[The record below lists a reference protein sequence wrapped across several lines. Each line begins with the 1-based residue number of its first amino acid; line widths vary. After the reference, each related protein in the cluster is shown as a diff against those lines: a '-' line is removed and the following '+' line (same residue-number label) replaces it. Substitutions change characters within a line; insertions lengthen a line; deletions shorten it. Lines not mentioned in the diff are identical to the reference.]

1 MTETKE
7 THIGIMNTDVA
18 KLRAILANIGK
29 VAGTDRMPLVRIE
42 QVDNGVRFTATDS
55 YCLVQ
60 ATMTQTEDGT
70 VQIVEPF
77 SVDAKQLMKAA
88 KIIGKRCEYV
98 SMNLT
103 GNMFSVTTTDGTVNV
118 DCIVQPWPS
127 VENILVDA
135 AQREFPTR
143 ESKEQLWINPEIL
156 SNMLDVMGKIT
167 GEPHCGV
174 QLVAAGFDPETGTGK
189 KAWLFEG
196 PSSSPVSVVGAI
208 MPIRK

>member
-7 THIGIMNTDVA
+7 TNIGFTSTNVGH
-18 KLRAILANIGK
+18 LRSILANIGK
-29 VAGTDRMPLVRIE
+29 VAGTDRMPVVRIE
-42 QVDNGVRFTATDS
+42 RTETGVRFTATDS

-60 ATMTQTEDGT
+60 ATLPT
-70 VQIVEPF
+70 VDDDTIEIVESF

-88 KIIGKRCEYV
+88 KIIGKRCEFV
-98 SMNLT
+98 SMSVT

-118 DCIVQPWPS
+118 DCIVEPWPS
-127 VENILVDA
+127 VKNILVDA

-167 GEPHCGV
+167 GEPHSGV

-196 PSSSPVSVVGAI
+196 PASSHVSVIGVI